1 MSATASSL
9 HLAPADP
16 AYRANPYPLLARLRA
31 EDPVHWSPAL
41 KGWVVTRYADV
52 QNVMRASQMSAD
64 RITPFYA
71 SLPTDT
77 KARVESLV
85 RYLGKWLVFRD
96 PPDHTRIRALIAR
109 AFTPKALAE
118 IRPAVESIV
127 AHLLV
132 GLQGRSEID
141 LVADFANPL
150 PAYVIMDMLGIPR
163 AMLADFKTWSDEI
176 RLFIGT
182 AKSTPDKYE
191 RTRRGVEAM
200 AAAFRDLI
208 ADHRRARKTD
218 ILQTL
223 IDAHEDGQGRL
234 TDDEL
239 IANAIL
245 FLFAGHETTTALIA
259 VGSAALMRN
268 PEQRRRFLALDK
280 PEAIATAIEE
290 MLRFDGPTPAMVR
303 IALDDHVLSG
313 KRIAKGDR
321 VYTMIASANRDP
333 SVFDDPDTFD
343 IARTPNPHMT
353 FGFGTHFCLGAPLA
367 RMEAQIALPR
377 LHAMYPEMEMLG
389 GDLDWADGLVLRGPA
404 RLPVRL
410 GRRRS

>member
-1 MSATASSL
+1 MTSAAL
-9 HLAPADP
+9 HLDP
-16 AYRANPYPLLARLRA
+16 GDPSYRANPYPLLARLRD

-52 QNVMRASQMSAD
+52 QHVMRASDMSAD

-71 SLPTDT
+71 SLPSDT

-96 PPDHTRIRALIAR
+96 PPDHTRIRTLIAR

-118 IRPAVESIV
+118 IRPNVESIV
-127 AHLLV
+127 THLLDR
-132 GLQGRSEID
+132 LEGRSEID

-163 AMLADFKTWSDEI
+163 AMLADFKTWSDDI

-182 AKSTPDKYE
+182 AKSTPDKYA

-200 AAAFRDLI
+200 AGAFRELI
-208 ADHRRARKTD
+208 ADHRRARKND

-268 PEQRRRFLALDK
+268 PGERRRFLALDG
-280 PEAIATAIEE
+280 PEPVATAVEE

-303 IALDDHVLSG
+303 IALKDHALIG
-313 KRIAKGDR
+313 KNIAKGDR

-333 SVFDDPDTFD
+333 SVFSEPDRFD
-343 IARTPNPHMT
+343 ITRSPNPHMT

-377 LHAMYPEMEMLG
+377 LHAAYPAMRMVA
-389 GDLDWADGLVLRGPA
+389 GDLDWADGLVLRGPT

-410 GRRRS
+410 V